1 MEVTEDE
8 IVKEVRLAGDIKG
21 EINAL
26 LISLTNL
33 LINKT
38 EDPTSNSGF
47 QCNDES
53 TSLHM
58 KLPKLETKKFS
69 GKKEEWQEFWDSFES
84 TNHTN
89 MKLSSVEKF
98 FYLRGLLLGG
108 ARTSSQDWMSHQ
120 RIMRPK
126 TTIQKE
132 DHHRKNAH

>member
-8 IVKEVRLAGDIKG
+8 IVEEVKLAGDIRG

-38 EDPTSNSGF
+38 EDPTSNSGASLSGF

-53 TSLHM
+53 PSLHV

-69 GKKEEWQEFWDSFES
+69 RRIEEWQEFWNSFES
-84 TNHTN
+84 ANLTN
-89 MKLSSVEKF
+89 MKLSSVDNF
-98 FYLRGLLLGG
+98 FYFYGLLLGG
-108 ARTSSQDWMSHQ
+108 ARTSIIGLDVTSANYEALNDDSE
-120 RIMRPK
+120 RRPP
-126 TTIQKE
+126 
-132 DHHRKNAH
+132 